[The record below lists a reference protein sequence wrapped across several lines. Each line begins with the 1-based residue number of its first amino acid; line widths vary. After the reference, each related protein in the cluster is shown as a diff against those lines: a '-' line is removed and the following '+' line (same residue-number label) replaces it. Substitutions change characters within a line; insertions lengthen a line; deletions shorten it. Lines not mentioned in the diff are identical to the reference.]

1 MILTGDVRPEETLYY
16 IGGQILSHL
25 QDALRSGGVA
35 LGELA
40 HDVCE
45 SCDISSAQFF
55 HGMDWLF
62 LLGALDIRDGE
73 VVLCS

>member
-1 MILTGDVRPEETLYY
+1 MILTGDVRPEEMLYY

-35 LGELA
+35 LGQLA

-45 SCDISSAQFF
+45 TCDISSAQFF